1 MTMAVPAVLPVPGL
15 DDALY
20 REAEA
25 RRQRQHRREE
35 EVWAQ
40 AQRQAKPKLGRASRV
55 LCQGRLERELQEAF
69 DGAGGQADS
78 IALDLLPDVLAGLG
92 LIGGVADGEDAFC
105 SRLGL
110 LLDKEKCGLVSFDRL
125 LAFLCRAL
133 DLDGQELPRSLHPS
147 LEEECFDHLE
157 QQLSKAFGR
166 LLSNRLSRP
175 KTVERERRA
184 ASATA
189 MVERPQTP
197 PRSFSP
203 TSGPFAGP
211 PTQAWATP
219 RALTTQSRPSSA
231 PRSRGAEATAISRCH
246 LLYHQAIFASRESA
260 KLEED
265 IKALKE
271 KEETREC
278 TFKPKLL
285 PARRGSSPMPQP
297 RNFDATIARMR
308 SAQQRRDEHQK
319 EKEHISRG
327 ENYERLRRRG
337 TQPFSVAL
345 KDRVPARPPPL
356 MYIDVNVGR
365 GRTGR
370 IAVHEGD
377 DFRLVSRNFARTFQL
392 DGETAQR
399 LEDML
404 RRAYDEHRRGL
415 GRGDAA
421 GRAEAG
427 AAEVLPAGPEEAA
440 ATAATLPEPAAELS
454 ASAALETDAADTS
467 GDASRE
473 IGPSGL

>member
-1 MTMAVPAVLPVPGL
+1 MYRVPLSMAAPTVVPGL

-20 REAEA
+20 LEAEA

-35 EVWAQ
+35 EAWAQ
-40 AQRQAKPKLGRASRV
+40 TQRQAKPRLSRASRA

-69 DGAGGQADS
+69 DGAGGQAES
-78 IALDLLPDVLAGLG
+78 IARDLLPDVLAGLG
-92 LIGGVADGEDAFC
+92 LIGGGADGEDAFC
-105 SRLGL
+105 SKLGL
-110 LLDKEKCGLVSFDRL
+110 LLDKEDCGLVTFDRL

-133 DLDGQELPRSLHPS
+133 DLEGQDLLPPRCPHPS
-147 LEEECFDHLE
+147 LEEECFGHLE

-175 KTVERERRA
+175 KTAERERRA

-189 MVERPQTP
+189 VERPQTP
-197 PRSFSP
+197 PRCFSP
-203 TSGPFAGP
+203 TRGDFTGP
-211 PTQAWATP
+211 PMQAWSAPSSGQP
-219 RALTTQSRPSSA
+219 RSQSRPSSA
-231 PRSRGAEATAISRCH
+231 RRSRGAEATAISRCH

-260 KLEED
+260 KLEEN

-278 TFKPKLL
+278 TFRPKLL
-285 PARRGSSPMPQP
+285 PTRRGASPMPQP

-327 ENYERLRRRG
+327 ENYEKLRRKG
-337 TQPFSVAL
+337 TQPFNVAFR
-345 KDRVPARPPPL
+345 DRAPARPPPL

-377 DFRLVSRNFARTFQL
+377 DFRIVSRNFARTFQL
-392 DGETAQR
+392 DGETAQK

-404 RRAYDEHRRGL
+404 RQAYEGHRRGL
-415 GRGDAA
+415 AGETDA
-421 GRAEAG
+421 
-427 AAEVLPAGPEEAA
+427 EEA
-440 ATAATLPEPAAELS
+440 TATLPEPAAELG
-454 ASAALETDAADTS
+454 ASAALEAEGDEEDAERDAAP
-467 GDASRE
+467 E
-473 IGPSGL
+473 LGPSNT

>member
-1 MTMAVPAVLPVPGL
+1 MTMAMPAVLPGSGF

-40 AQRQAKPKLGRASRV
+40 AQRQAKPKLGRTSRA
-55 LCQGRLERELQEAF
+55 LCQGRLERELQDAF

-92 LIGGVADGEDAFC
+92 LIGGGADGEDAFC

-133 DLDGQELPRSLHPS
+133 DLDDQELSRSPHPS

-175 KTVERERRA
+175 KVAERERRA
-184 ASATA
+184 ASATSA
-189 MVERPQTP
+189 VERPQTP

-203 TSGPFAGP
+203 TRGPFAGP

-219 RALTTQSRPSSA
+219 RALTQSRPSSA

-260 KLEED
+260 KLEEN

-285 PARRGSSPMPQP
+285 PTRRGSSPMPQP

-308 SAQQRRDEHQK
+308 SAQQKRDEHQK
-319 EKEHISRG
+319 EREHISRG

-345 KDRVPARPPPL
+345 RDRVPARPPPL

-392 DGETAQR
+392 DSETARR

-404 RRAYDEHRRGL
+404 RQAYEQHRPGL
-415 GRGDAA
+415 GAGDVD
-421 GRAEAG
+421 GEAG
-427 AAEVLPAGPEEAA
+427 QAETSLEAI

-454 ASAALETDAADTS
+454 ICAALDANAEDAS

-473 IGPSGL
+473 LGPGSP